1 MRSLRGKLILETCLI
16 CVICLGIASLI
27 SYVSTS
33 GELRNKERQNAQSLA
48 ENSAEEIEM
57 WIKEQEVFLDTVTDT
72 IEIEGKTEHDALLS
86 YLTQLLESH
95 NEDNVLYD
103 IYFVSEDNIMTAAS
117 GYEADPEIDFTQRG
131 WYVGALRCNGIY
143 YASPYR
149 DADSGRMVITLSRQV
164 TVDGKVAGVLA
175 EDIFI
180 DTIVDMVNQCVVP
193 DNSYAMLLDQ
203 NMGLVVHP
211 NEGYGYVNDEPV
223 IISELPGNPYGDLIT
238 SLESGNREGICKQDY
253 DQATRSI
260 YTAKVPACDW
270 VLAIAV
276 DQKVLN
282 ANIVSLMQ
290 GFAVAVIISFVI
302 CIIIVRITSSKIV
315 LPVRKLMEAVVARD
329 VSYEIETGRKDEVG
343 RLSHGFGRM
352 MKGLKGILDLSYNA
366 AENISGSSG
375 LLKDITDQ
383 VVDGADRIKDEMEH
397 ISDSIGVQNQNVE
410 DGRTR
415 LNLFQD
421 QIDRFH
427 NQFADMQDLV
437 GKVNG
442 KIADSTGI
450 TVELEESANKSMDDV
465 RKLQTG
471 VEALEEKSQFITE
484 IISTITHI
492 SSRTN
497 MLALN
502 AAIEAAG
509 AGEAGKGFAVV
520 AEEIRSLAEQTKRAT
535 ENIRQLIGEIQS
547 QIDMTVSEIEDVAQ
561 EFAQNSSITGKVRS
575 NFDEIAASMAD
586 MNQRNQILYG
596 GLEEFETA
604 KESIVEAFKEVDQ
617 SSQSCLSYSEQA
629 MEISEGQV
637 QSVTQL
643 KDFADRLDHLA
654 EELKC
659 EVNAFCG

>member
-1 MRSLRGKLILETCLI
+1 MGSLRGKLILETCLI
-16 CVICLGIASLI
+16 CVVCLGIASLI
-27 SYVSTS
+27 SYISTS
-33 GELRNKERQNAQSLA
+33 GELRNKEREDAQSLA

-57 WIKEQEVFLDTVTDT
+57 WIREQEIFLDTVTDT
-72 IEIEGKTEHDALLS
+72 IEIEGKTEHDELLI

-103 IYFVSEDNIMTAAS
+103 IYFVSEDNVMTAAS
-117 GYEADPEIDFTQRG
+117 GYEPEPEIDFTQRG

-149 DADSGRMVITLSRQV
+149 DTDSGRMVITLSRQV
-164 TVDGKVAGVLA
+164 LVDGAVAGVLA

-180 DTIVDMVNQCVVP
+180 DTIVDMTDRCVVP

-211 NEGYGYVNDEPV
+211 NEEYGYVNDEPAV
-223 IISELPGNPYGDLIT
+223 VSELPGNPYGDFIA
-238 SLESGNREGICKQDY
+238 SLDAGNREGICKQDY
-253 DQATRSI
+253 DQVTRSI
-260 YTAKVPACDW
+260 FTAKIPACNW

-276 DQKVLN
+276 DQKILN
-282 ANIVSLMQ
+282 ANIVSLIQ
-290 GFAVAVIISFVI
+290 GFAAAMVISFAI
-302 CIIIVRITSSKIV
+302 CIMIVRVTSSKIV
-315 LPVRKLMEAVVARD
+315 LPVRKLTEAVVTRD
-329 VSYEIETGRKDEVG
+329 VSYEMEAGRKDEVG

-352 MKGLKGILDLSYNA
+352 MKELKGILDLSYNA
-366 AENISGSSG
+366 AENISRSSG

-383 VVDGADRIKDEMEH
+383 VADGADRIKDEMGH
-397 ISDSIGVQNQNVE
+397 ISDSIEIQNQNVE

-427 NQFADMQDLV
+427 GQFKDMQDVV

-442 KIADSTGI
+442 KIADSKGI
-450 TVELEESANKSMDDV
+450 TVELEESANQSMEDV

-471 VEALEEKSQFITE
+471 VEALEEKSQYITE

-535 ENIRQLIGEIQS
+535 ENIRQLIREIQA
-547 QIDMTVSEIEDVAQ
+547 QIDETVSEIEDVAD
-561 EFAQNSSITGKVRS
+561 EFAHNSSITGKVRS
-575 NFDEIAASMAD
+575 NFDEIAGSIAD
-586 MNQRNQILYG
+586 MDQRNQVLYG
-596 GLEEFETA
+596 GLEKFETA
-604 KESIVEAFKEVDQ
+604 KESIIEAFRGIDQ
-617 SSQSCLSYSEQA
+617 SSQSCLGYSEQA
-629 MEISEGQV
+629 REISVSQI

-643 KDFADRLDHLA
+643 REFADNLDHLA